1 MPPCPTA
8 AVCPKA
14 FFGQPCGSCSSLAL
28 RELMSAAVLHS
39 LWPGSSLCWG
49 DHQLLPAVQQK
60 LVQRWFCSC
69 SRRLFRLVARGWRRA
84 AETPATSPGQ
94 VRRQSCTD
102 SQPQLIFCSPTDR
115 CFDHIYFKFYQSS
128 VVN

>member
-1 MPPCPTA
+1 MPLCPRA

-14 FFGQPCGSCSSLAL
+14 FFGQPSGSCSSLAL
-28 RELMSAAVLHS
+28 PELMSAAVLHS
-39 LWPGSSLCWG
+39 LWLGSSLCWG
-49 DHQLLPAVQQK
+49 DHQLLPVVQQI
-60 LVQRWFCSC
+60 LVQGWFCSC
-69 SRRLFRLVARGWRRA
+69 CRRLFRLVVCGWRRA

-94 VRRQSCTD
+94 VRRRSCTD
-102 SQPQLIFCSPTDR
+102 SQPQLIFCNQTDR